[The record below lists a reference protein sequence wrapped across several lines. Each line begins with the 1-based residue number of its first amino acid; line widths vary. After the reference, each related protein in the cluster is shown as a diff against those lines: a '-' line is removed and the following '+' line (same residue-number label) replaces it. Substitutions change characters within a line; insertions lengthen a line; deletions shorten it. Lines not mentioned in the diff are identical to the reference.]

1 KIGPDPRNFNQRVSL
16 GRNDL
21 LIRTFPRQKKVTN
34 NNKYPYLY
42 DSLIKISRKEQKN
55 IPIIYTGKK

>member
-1 KIGPDPRNFNQRVSL
+1 MNLFKMDT
-16 GRNDL
+16 L
-21 LIRTFPRQKKVTN
+21 LLKSQYTSRQKKVTN

-42 DSLIKISRKEQKN
+42 DYLIKISRKEQKN